1 MGSYQLNNLNFEI
14 PSNWQ
19 DQGMLTFTLP
29 SADANVK
36 PNVILTKERLAQP
49 MELKDYFARI
59 KDAVAKRGIKDFKVE
74 DERQIE
80 VNNVPAMLMVC
91 TWDVSAMKQ
100 MLGQG
105 SQEQLENIKPGQM
118 VKQVQVSM
126 LKDDLAVNMTAS
138 FPAEQ
143 FDLYF
148 RPFQQFLGSIKFAA
162 S

>member
-1 MGSYQLNNLNFEI
+1 MGKYSLNDLTFEI
-14 PSNWQ
+14 PATWQ

-29 SADANVK
+29 SSDKNIK

-49 MELKDYFARI
+49 IELSDYFARI
-59 KDAVAKRGIKDFKVE
+59 KDAVAKRGIKDFKIE

-80 VNNVPAMLMVC
+80 INSVPAMMMVC
-91 TWDVSAMKQ
+91 SWDVSAMKQ

-105 SQEQLENIKPGQM
+105 QQEQLENIKPGQM
-118 VKQVQVSM
+118 VKQVQVS
-126 LKDDLAVNMTAS
+126 LIKDTLAVNMTAS

-148 RPFQQFLGSIKFAA
+148 RPFQQFLGTITFTG
-162 S
+162 

>member
-1 MGSYQLNNLNFEI
+1 MGRYTLNELHFEI
-14 PSNWQ
+14 PANWQ

-29 SADANVK
+29 SPDQNVK

-59 KDAVAKRGIKDFKVE
+59 KDAVAKRGIKDFKIE

-80 VNNVPAMLMVC
+80 VNGVPAMLMVC
-91 TWDVSAMKQ
+91 TWDVSAMRQ
-100 MLGQG
+100 MLGQD
-105 SQEQLENIKPGQM
+105 SQAQLEKVKPGQM
-118 VKQVQVSM
+118 VKQVQVTM

-143 FDLYF
+143 FELYF
-148 RPFQQFLGSIKFAA
+148 RPFQQFLNSISFK
-162 S
+162 